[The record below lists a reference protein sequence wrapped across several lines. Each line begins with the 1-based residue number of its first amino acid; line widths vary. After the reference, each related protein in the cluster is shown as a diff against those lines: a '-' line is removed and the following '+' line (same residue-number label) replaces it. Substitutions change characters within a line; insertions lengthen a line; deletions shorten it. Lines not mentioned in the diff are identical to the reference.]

1 MRTRVLARK
10 DDLVDAYVRAL
21 CALSLRDLP
30 YHYAIWVRPHSGRA
44 ILRWRVNTRHLAD
57 QLVRDLHAE
66 LAPRGMHV
74 WAIRTRGVHPWTV
87 QLLGLPL
94 LLVASV
100 IVLPIP
106 RLIIVAVLGATLL
119 GAGCGGRRWMR
130 GGRDD
135 R

>member
-1 MRTRVLARK
+1 MATYL
-10 DDLVDAYVRAL
+10 RAI

-30 YHYAIWVRPHSGRA
+30 YHYAIWVRSRGGHA
-44 ILRWRVNTRHLAD
+44 HLRWRVNTRRLAD
-57 QLVRDLHAE
+57 RLVQDLHAE
-66 LAPRGMHV
+66 LSSSGMHV

-87 QLLGLPL
+87 HLVGLPTL
-94 LLVASV
+94 LIASL
-100 IVLPIP
+100 IVPTGP
-106 RLIIVAVLGATLL
+106 RLIIVVLVGAMLL

>member
-1 MRTRVLARK
+1 MDMYL
-10 DDLVDAYVRAL
+10 RAI

-30 YHYAIWVRPHSGRA
+30 YHYAIWVRSRSGRA
-44 ILRWRVNTRHLAD
+44 HLRWRVNTRHLAD
-57 QLVRDLHAE
+57 RLVQDMHAE
-66 LAPRGMHV
+66 LAPSGMHV

-87 QLLGLPL
+87 QVLGLPVL
-94 LLVASV
+94 LGASV
-100 IVLPIP
+100 IVPLVP
-106 RLIIVAVLGATLL
+106 RLIIVALVGAIVL